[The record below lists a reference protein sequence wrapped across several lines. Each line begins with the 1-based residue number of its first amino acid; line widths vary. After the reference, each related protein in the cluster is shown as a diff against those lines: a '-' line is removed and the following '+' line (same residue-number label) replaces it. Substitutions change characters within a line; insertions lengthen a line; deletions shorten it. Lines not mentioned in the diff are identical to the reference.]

1 MYSQNGLVRYSATVL
16 KDGTVRNVHEQ
27 LVRKTS
33 DGKTINVAQGQDG
46 SQTVYVTDK
55 NGNTQSVKF
64 NNGNIV
70 NYSRQATQPK
80 SDLAQTGSSSNV
92 SKTAA
97 LVEVALIFIAG
108 LTGLAGIKLMKMK
121 ENK

>member
-1 MYSQNGLVRYSATVL
+1 MYSSNSLVRHSATVL
-16 KDGTVRNVHEQ
+16 NDGTVRNIHEQ
-27 LVRKTS
+27 LVRKTN
-33 DGKTINVAQGQDG
+33 DGQTIAVTQDQDG

-80 SDLAQTGSSSNV
+80 NDLAQTGSSSNV
-92 SKTAA
+92 SESAA

-108 LTGLAGIKLMKMK
+108 LTGFAGMKLMKMK